1 MFDEPFSNLDADL
14 HIQIREDLRDIMKKA
29 NITSIFVTHD
39 QSDAAALAD
48 RIVVMDRGRIKEI
61 GTPS

>member
-1 MFDEPFSNLDADL
+1 
-14 HIQIREDLRDIMKKA
+14 MKKA